1 MRRIEDDDRRYDEED
16 DRRYVSQKK
25 ELGWMDGWMDEDD
38 GRGSDP
44 QVEMR
49 VE

>member
-1 MRRIEDDDRRYDEED
+1 MRIEDDDRRYGED
-16 DRRYVSQKK
+16 DDIRYVSQKRNC
-25 ELGWMDGWMDEDD
+25 DGWMDDDD

-44 QVEMR
+44 QVEMG